1 MSGKNEVIFEKITK
15 KCYFCMLQEK
25 WFYMPEDLRSNI
37 TRLIALYE
45 GEKKRADDAEAQ
57 LAERNKEIASCNLQI
72 AELNRQID
80 NQRLTSA
87 ISAAGDNPEAKQRLT
102 KLIAEIDKCIALLE
116 A

>member
-1 MSGKNEVIFEKITK
+1 MLEETRKYVTK
-15 KCYFCMLQEK
+15 
-25 WFYMPEDLRSNI
+25 
-37 TRLIALYE
+37 LIALYE
-45 GEKKRADDAEAQ
+45 GEKKRADDNADLLAQTRNELEAC
-57 LAERNKEIASCNLQI
+57 KKQI

-87 ISAAGDNPEAKQRLT
+87 FASSEGNPEAKQRLT

>member
-1 MSGKNEVIFEKITK
+1 
-15 KCYFCMLQEK
+15 ML
-25 WFYMPEDLRSNI
+25 EDVRTYV

-45 GEKKRADDAEAQ
+45 GERKRADDAEAL
-57 LAERNKEIASCNLQI
+57 LAQSKEEIETCKKQI

-87 ISAAGDNPEAKQRLT
+87 FAVEGGNPEAKRRLT
-102 KLIAEIDKCIALLE
+102 RLIAEIDKCIALLE

>member
-1 MSGKNEVIFEKITK
+1 
-15 KCYFCMLQEK
+15 
-25 WFYMPEDLRSNI
+25 MPEDLRSNI

-45 GEKKRADDAEAQ
+45 GEKKRADDACALLVEKDKQ
-57 LAERNKEIASCNLQI
+57 IESCNLQI

-87 ISAAGDNPEAKQRLT
+87 FSAAGDNPEAKQRLT
-102 KLIAEIDKCIALLE
+102 RLIAEIDKCIALLE

>member
-1 MSGKNEVIFEKITK
+1 
-15 KCYFCMLQEK
+15 ML
-25 WFYMPEDLRSNI
+25 EDVRSNI

-45 GEKKRADDAEAQ
+45 GEKKRADDA
-57 LAERNKEIASCNLQI
+57 LALLADSRKEVETCKKQI

-87 ISAAGDNPEAKQRLT
+87 LAAEGGNPEAKQRLT

-116 A
+116 G

>member
-1 MSGKNEVIFEKITK
+1 
-15 KCYFCMLQEK
+15 
-25 WFYMPEDLRSNI
+25 MPEDLRSNI

-45 GEKKRADDAEAQ
+45 GEKKRADDACTL
-57 LAERNKEIASCNLQI
+57 LAEKDKQIESCNLQI

-87 ISAAGDNPEAKQRLT
+87 FSAAGDNPEAKQRLT
-102 KLIAEIDKCIALLE
+102 RLIAEIDKCIALLE

>member
-1 MSGKNEVIFEKITK
+1 
-15 KCYFCMLQEK
+15 ML
-25 WFYMPEDLRSNI
+25 EDVKTYI

-45 GEKKRADDAEAQ
+45 GEKKRANDVEALLNQ
-57 LAERNKEIASCNLQI
+57 SKSELETCKKQI

-87 ISAAGDNPEAKQRLT
+87 FAAEGGNPEAKQRLT